1 MMSSIKKFIENV
13 SYLESKPGKDLI
25 MSAQDARS
33 LRDEIC
39 KLLVDKV
46 QSKNIS
52 QVVSTPV
59 SIINGGSFK

>member
-1 MMSSIKKFIENV
+1 MSSIKQFIEKV
-13 SYLESKPGKDLI
+13 SYLESRPGKDLI

-46 QSKNIS
+46 QYRNTDQPSSNSGIVIS
-52 QVVSTPV
+52 
-59 SIINGGSFK
+59 GGSFK